1 MHLALQIALGILI
14 GVGAILVLPV
24 ALILLFYVLILVF
37 ILAVWI
43 ITIPIAI
50 VREVYR
56 TLVKVSDVKAEERAV
71 KRLYKEVMELKN
83 ESK

>member
-1 MHLALQIALGILI
+1 MHLALQISLGILI

-24 ALILLFYVLILVF
+24 ALILLFYVIVLIF
-37 ILAVWI
+37 IPAVWI
-43 ITIPIAI
+43 LAMPIAI

-56 TLVKVSDVKAEERAV
+56 TLVKVSDVKAEEKEA

>member
-56 TLVKVSDVKAEERAV
+56 ALVKVSDVKAEERAV

>member
-50 VREVYR
+50 VREVYKA
-56 TLVKVSDVKAEERAV
+56 LVKVSDVKAEERAV
-71 KRLYKEVMELKN
+71 GKGLHA
-83 ESK
+83 